1 MFRRFIAYYKPYRKT
16 FWLDMFCAFVVAAT
30 GVVFPVLI
38 RYLTR
43 EVFTLSD
50 PAQMVREVLIVA
62 GLLLLVYIIQAMAQ
76 YYVTSYGHIMGAK
89 IEYDMRRDLF
99 SHMEKLSFSYFDR
112 TSTGS
117 MVSRILSDLF
127 DITELAHHG
136 PENVLIS
143 AVKIIGAFLFLLSI
157 HVGVTIVLVIMTL
170 IMLVLTMRMNGEMRR
185 TFMNNRKRIADVN
198 AIAQDSLS
206 GIRTVASFN
215 NEQVEMDKFDHHNQ
229 RFLESKREN
238 YMFMGK
244 YHTFNG
250 FMQGLMYLS
259 VIVSGGM
266 AVANGSLPAG
276 DVVIYILYINMF
288 LDPIRALINFTEQFQ
303 KGYTGFI
310 RMVEILDTEPEI
322 KDREG
327 AVEAGRLVG
336 EITFDDVSFYY
347 NEEEP
352 VLNKISL
359 EIPAGKTMALVGPS
373 GGGKTTFCS
382 LIPRFYEVVEGAIRI
397 DGKDIRD
404 YTLSSLR
411 ENIGVVQQ
419 DVYIFNT
426 TIRDNIAYGRADATE
441 EEIIESAKRAN
452 IHDFVMSLP
461 ERYDTMCGEHG
472 VRFSGGQKQRLS
484 IARVFL
490 KNPPIL
496 ILDEATSA
504 LDNQSEVLLQK
515 ALNELSRNRT
525 TLVIAHRL
533 STIRDADEIIVLT
546 ESGIK
551 ERGSHEDLL
560 AQGGVY
566 KTLYDLQ
573 FVDRDEKA
581 YEIADSLDNQQ

>member
-1 MFRRFIAYYKPYRKT
+1 MFRRFIAYYKPYRGT
-16 FWLDMFCAFVVAAT
+16 FCLDMFFAFIVAAT
-30 GVVFPVLI
+30 GVAFPILV

-43 EVFTLSD
+43 EVFTRADKEL
-50 PAQMVREVLIVA
+50 MIREVLTLSGV
-62 GLLLLVYIIQAMAQ
+62 LLLIYVLQAIAQ

-112 TSTGS
+112 SSSGS

-143 AVKIIGAFLFLLSI
+143 VVKIAGSFLFLLNI
-157 HVGVTIVLVIMTL
+157 HAGVTMILLLMTL
-170 IMLVLTMRMNGEMRR
+170 IMLVLTTKMNGEMRL

-215 NEQVEMDKFDHHNQ
+215 NEQVEMDRFDHQNL
-229 RFLESKREN
+229 RFLESKKEN

-259 VIVSGGM
+259 VILSGGL
-266 AVANGSLPAG
+266 AVANGSLPAS
-276 DVVIYILYINMF
+276 DVVIYVLYINMF
-288 LDPIRALINFTEQFQ
+288 LDPIRTLINFTEQFQ

-322 KDREG
+322 RDREG
-327 AVEAGRLVG
+327 AVDAGRLSG
-336 EITFDDVSFYY
+336 NISFDKVSFRY
-347 NEEEP
+347 NEDEP
-352 VLNKISL
+352 VLERISL
-359 EIPAGKTMALVGPS
+359 EIPSGKTVALVGPS

-382 LIPRFYEVVEGAIRI
+382 LIPRFYEVAEGAVRI

-404 YTLSSLR
+404 YTLRSLR
-411 ENIGVVQQ
+411 GNIGVVQQ

-426 TIRDNIAYGRADATE
+426 SIRDNIAYGRADASD
-441 EEIIESAKRAN
+441 EEIVEAARKAN
-452 IHDFVMSLP
+452 IHDFIMSLP
-461 ERYDTMCGEHG
+461 EQYDTLCGEHG

-515 ALNELSRNRT
+515 ALNDLSRNRT

-546 ESGIK
+546 ENGIQEK
-551 ERGSHEDLL
+551 GSHETLL
-560 AQGGVY
+560 EKGGLY

-573 FVDRDEKA
+573 FADRDARA
-581 YEIADSLDNQQ
+581 YELADRLDIQQ

>member
-1 MFRRFIAYYKPYRKT
+1 MFFAFI
-16 FWLDMFCAFVVAAT
+16 VAAT
-30 GVVFPVLI
+30 GVAFPILV

-43 EVFTLSD
+43 EVFTRADKEL
-50 PAQMVREVLIVA
+50 MIREVLTLSGV
-62 GLLLLVYIIQAMAQ
+62 LLLIYVLQAIAQ

-112 TSTGS
+112 SSSGS

-143 AVKIIGAFLFLLSI
+143 VVKMAGSFLFLLNI
-157 HVGVTIVLVIMTL
+157 HAGVTMILLLMTL
-170 IMLVLTMRMNGEMRR
+170 IMLVLTTKMNGEMRL

-215 NEQVEMDKFDHHNQ
+215 NEQVEMNRFDHQNL
-229 RFLESKREN
+229 RFLESKKEN

-259 VIVSGGM
+259 VILSGGL
-266 AVANGSLPAG
+266 AVANGSLPAS
-276 DVVIYILYINMF
+276 DVVIYVLYINMF
-288 LDPIRALINFTEQFQ
+288 LDPIRTLINFTEQFQ

-322 KDREG
+322 RDREG
-327 AVEAGRLVG
+327 AVDAGRLSG
-336 EITFDDVSFYY
+336 NISFDKVSFRY
-347 NEEEP
+347 NEDEP
-352 VLNKISL
+352 VLERISL
-359 EIPAGKTMALVGPS
+359 EIPSGKTVALVGPS

-382 LIPRFYEVVEGAIRI
+382 LIPRFYEVAEGAVRI

-404 YTLSSLR
+404 YTLRSLR
-411 ENIGVVQQ
+411 GNIGVVQQ

-426 TIRDNIAYGRADATE
+426 SIRDNIAYGRADASD
-441 EEIIESAKRAN
+441 EEIVEAARKAN
-452 IHDFVMSLP
+452 IHDFIMSLP
-461 ERYDTMCGEHG
+461 EQYDTLCGEHG

-515 ALNELSRNRT
+515 ALNDLSRNRT

-546 ESGIK
+546 ENGIQEK
-551 ERGSHEDLL
+551 GSHETLL
-560 AQGGVY
+560 EKGGLY

-573 FVDRDEKA
+573 FADRDARA
-581 YEIADSLDNQQ
+581 YELADRLDIQQ

>member
-1 MFRRFIAYYKPYRKT
+1 MFFAFI
-16 FWLDMFCAFVVAAT
+16 VAAT
-30 GVVFPVLI
+30 GVAFPILV

-43 EVFTLSD
+43 EVFTRADKEL
-50 PAQMVREVLIVA
+50 MIREVLTLSGV
-62 GLLLLVYIIQAMAQ
+62 LLLIYVLQAIAQ

-112 TSTGS
+112 SSSGS

-143 AVKIIGAFLFLLSI
+143 VVKIAGSFLFLLNI
-157 HVGVTIVLVIMTL
+157 HAGVTMILLLMTL
-170 IMLVLTMRMNGEMRR
+170 IMLVLTTKMNGEMRL

-215 NEQVEMDKFDHHNQ
+215 NEQVEMDRFDHQNL
-229 RFLESKREN
+229 RFLESKKEN

-259 VIVSGGM
+259 VILSGGL
-266 AVANGSLPAG
+266 AVANGSLPAS
-276 DVVIYILYINMF
+276 DVVIYVLYINMF
-288 LDPIRALINFTEQFQ
+288 LDPIRTLINFTEQFQ

-322 KDREG
+322 RDREG
-327 AVEAGRLVG
+327 AVDAGRLSG
-336 EITFDDVSFYY
+336 NISFDKVSFRY
-347 NEEEP
+347 NEDEP
-352 VLNKISL
+352 VLERISL
-359 EIPAGKTMALVGPS
+359 EIPSGKTVALVGPS

-382 LIPRFYEVVEGAIRI
+382 LIPRFYEVAEGAVRI

-404 YTLSSLR
+404 YTLRSLR
-411 ENIGVVQQ
+411 GNIGVVQQ

-426 TIRDNIAYGRADATE
+426 SIRDNIAYGRADASD
-441 EEIIESAKRAN
+441 EEIVEAARKAN
-452 IHDFVMSLP
+452 IHDFIMSLP
-461 ERYDTMCGEHG
+461 EQYDTLCGEHG

-515 ALNELSRNRT
+515 ALNDLSRNRT

-546 ESGIK
+546 ENGIQEK
-551 ERGSHEDLL
+551 GSHETLL
-560 AQGGVY
+560 EKGGLY

-573 FVDRDEKA
+573 FADRDARA
-581 YEIADSLDNQQ
+581 YELADRLDIQQ

>member
-1 MFRRFIAYYKPYRKT
+1 MFRRFIAYYKPYRGT
-16 FWLDMFCAFVVAAT
+16 FCLDMFFAFIVAAT
-30 GVVFPVLI
+30 GVAFPILV

-43 EVFTLSD
+43 EVFTRADKEL
-50 PAQMVREVLIVA
+50 MIREVLTLSGV
-62 GLLLLVYIIQAMAQ
+62 LLLIYVLQAIAQ

-112 TSTGS
+112 SSSGS

-143 AVKIIGAFLFLLSI
+143 VVKMAGSFLFLLNI
-157 HVGVTIVLVIMTL
+157 HAGVTMILLLMTL
-170 IMLVLTMRMNGEMRR
+170 IMLVLTTKMNGEMRL

-215 NEQVEMDKFDHHNQ
+215 NEQVEMNRFDHQNL
-229 RFLESKREN
+229 RFLESKKEN

-259 VIVSGGM
+259 VILSGGL
-266 AVANGSLPAG
+266 AVANGSLPAS
-276 DVVIYILYINMF
+276 DVVIYVLYINMF
-288 LDPIRALINFTEQFQ
+288 LDPIRTLINFTEQFQ

-322 KDREG
+322 RDREG
-327 AVEAGRLVG
+327 AVDAGRLSG
-336 EITFDDVSFYY
+336 NISFDKVSFRY
-347 NEEEP
+347 NEDEP
-352 VLNKISL
+352 VLERISL
-359 EIPAGKTMALVGPS
+359 EIPSGKTVALVGPS

-382 LIPRFYEVVEGAIRI
+382 LIPRFYEVAEGAVRI

-404 YTLSSLR
+404 YTLRSLR
-411 ENIGVVQQ
+411 GNIGVVQQ

-426 TIRDNIAYGRADATE
+426 SIRDNIAYGRADASD
-441 EEIIESAKRAN
+441 EEIVEAARKAN
-452 IHDFVMSLP
+452 IHDFIMSLP
-461 ERYDTMCGEHG
+461 EQYDTLCGEHG

-515 ALNELSRNRT
+515 ALNDLSRNRT

-546 ESGIK
+546 ENGIQEK
-551 ERGSHEDLL
+551 GSHETLL
-560 AQGGVY
+560 EKGGLY

-573 FVDRDEKA
+573 FADRDARA
-581 YEIADSLDNQQ
+581 YELADRLDIQQ